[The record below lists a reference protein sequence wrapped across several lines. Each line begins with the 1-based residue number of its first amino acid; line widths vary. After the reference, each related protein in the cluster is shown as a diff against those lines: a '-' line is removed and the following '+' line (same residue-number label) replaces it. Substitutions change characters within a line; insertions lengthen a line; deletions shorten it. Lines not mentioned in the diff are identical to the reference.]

1 MAARNVILIGLR
13 GSGKSSVGRALAARL
28 GWEFVDTDERVEAQT
43 RRTIAE
49 IFAQDGEPAFR
60 ALETAVIK
68 DVARGTRQVLSVG
81 GGAVLNPENC
91 ASLRAAG
98 VCVWLTAPAEELHR
112 RTQADPGTATRRPAL
127 TDAAGVGEVRRLL
140 SARQPLYAALA
151 DHVVSTEELPLER
164 VVETVLRVVTSE
176 VS

>member
-28 GWEFVDTDERVEAQT
+28 GWEFVDTDARIEAHT

-60 ALETAVIK
+60 ALETAVIQ

-98 VCVWLTAPAEELHR
+98 VCVWLTAPAEALHR
-112 RTQADPGTATRRPAL
+112 RTQSDPRTATQRPPL
-127 TDAAGVGEVRRLL
+127 TDAAGVDEVRCLL
-140 SARQPLYAALA
+140 AARQPLYAALA
-151 DHVVSTEELPLER
+151 DHVVSTEELSLDR
-164 VVETVLRVVTSE
+164 VVETVLRIVTSE

>member
-1 MAARNVILIGLR
+1 MAAQNIILIGLR
-13 GSGKSSVGRALAARL
+13 GSGKSSVGRALAACL
-28 GWEFVDTDERVEAQT
+28 GWQFIDTDERIEAQT
-43 RRTIAE
+43 GRTIAE
-49 IFAQDGEPAFR
+49 IFTRDGEPKFR
-60 ALETAVIK
+60 ALETAVIQ
-68 DVARGTRQVLSVG
+68 DVARGARQVLSVG
-81 GGAVLNPENC
+81 GGAVLDPENC

-127 TDAAGVGEVRRLL
+127 TDATGVDEVRRLL
-140 SARQPLYAALA
+140 AARQPLYAALA